1 MRRVGGVAA
10 GNRIHAKVERTSPRA
25 HHLPQAIYHAVV
37 MVPGDVPVPIPGDG
51 VPGDGIVGDDLVG
64 AEPADKRLVGDAA
77 DGDDDG
83 GASRLGDLHG
93 EVANPTAG
101 TDDQNVLTGSEVMLI
116 EELRDGDPG
125 EDQRGGLGVGQRRG
139 LACHLVEGHAD
150 ELGEGAS
157 ERGNRPVHLVADG
170 VTAPGRGVLD
180 DAAEVEPG
188 DSAVDEPSRQRSEE
202 GGQFVA
208 DDPLGVHGIDTARLD
223 ADKESAFRGR
233 RGGRTRR
240 DDPDTLERRAIV
252 HRSAHGGVRSEAARP
267 RPKTLTRR
275 EI

>member
-1 MRRVGGVAA
+1 MTPGRTNAA
-10 GNRIHAKVERTSPRA
+10 A
-25 HHLPQAIYHAVV
+25 
-37 MVPGDVPVPIPGDG
+37 
-51 VPGDGIVGDDLVG
+51 
-64 AEPADKRLVGDAA
+64 
-77 DGDDDG
+77 
-83 GASRLGDLHG
+83 
-93 EVANPTAG
+93 
-101 TDDQNVLTGSEVMLI
+101 
-116 EELRDGDPG
+116 
-125 EDQRGGLGVGQRRG
+125 GVGQRRG

-202 GGQFVA
+202 GGQLSPMT
-208 DDPLGVHGIDTARLD
+208 PLASTGLTPHALTRTRRRLSREAR
-223 ADKESAFRGR
+223 
-233 RGGRTRR
+233 GRTRR

-275 EI
+275 RFDYSSESGRRKNWKCCFLRKDDERKRGARGMSESSASLAMLAFSDENE